1 MSERKFVFKVDV
13 HSDQCPED
21 FVFGEKEEVIEY
33 LSQYNKNDF
42 VSIRPGYEH
51 EDGKGWTS
59 TAFGFRIPIAE
70 APRIL
75 SGISGS

>member
-1 MSERKFVFKVDV
+1 MI
-13 HSDQCPED
+13 
-21 FVFGEKEEVIEY
+21 IEY

-75 SGISGS
+75 NGISG